1 MSQPY
6 FSILLPTKNRS
17 EILPGAIQS
26 ALDQTCGDF
35 ELIISDND
43 DSATATRDAVAQFN
57 DSRIRYCRTSGNL
70 AMHENWDNAFL
81 QATGQQVLVL
91 EDKMRLVPNTLE
103 ILREHVGREGTLVS
117 FPVTFVKDASLPAAR
132 TPVRGVSWKSLA
144 IVDDFTRFVPRAFD
158 RIPKGLDCC
167 ASRELLARIK
177 VESPTGFLFSHV
189 CPDYSFGFMVLSRL
203 ERIVHLNTPLIYV
216 PNNWM
221 WAGKYSNGQA
231 TYKKDAIIRRFVQQL
246 PVTPDDIIARVPIK
260 ARYLWINMVL
270 FDFFTKYR
278 RAGHAPEINWAD
290 YHAFVMTL
298 ILLGRKLGGD
308 MTEEADAVRASL
320 RQNSF
325 GFRAKVYLK
334 FILQLW
340 RSLLRTIGGRLATR
354 RS

>member
-1 MSQPY
+1 MSPPY

-17 EILPGAIQS
+17 EILSGAIQS
-26 ALDQTCGDF
+26 VLAQTCADF
-35 ELIISDND
+35 ELIVSDND
-43 DSATATRDAVAQFN
+43 DSPRATRAVVEQFQ
-57 DSRIRYCRTSGNL
+57 DSRIRYCRTAGNL

-81 QATGQQVLVL
+81 NATGRQVLVL
-91 EDKMRLVPNTLE
+91 EDKMRLVPNALAV
-103 ILREHVGREGTLVS
+103 LREHVEQEGTLVS
-117 FPVTFVKDASLPAAR
+117 FPVTFVKDEKLPAVPE
-132 TPVRGVSWKSLA
+132 PVNSERWGCAAV
-144 IVDDFTRFVPRAFD
+144 VDDFVRFLPRAFD

-177 VESPTGFLFSHV
+177 AESPTGFLFSHV

-203 ERIVHLNTPLIYV
+203 EHIVHLRTPLVYV

-246 PVTPDDIIARVPIK
+246 PVTPEDIIARVPVK

-278 RAGHAPEINWAD
+278 RAGHQPVMDWAA

-298 ILLGRKLGGD
+298 ILLGKKLGGD
-308 MTEEADAVRASL
+308 MAEESAAVRASL
-320 RQNSF
+320 RQNGL
-325 GFRAKVYLK
+325 GFRLEVCLK
-334 FILQLW
+334 FFLQLW
-340 RSLLRTIGGRLATR
+340 RNLWRTIGGRLATR
-354 RS
+354 RA

>member
-1 MSQPY
+1 MPGPY

-17 EILPGAIQS
+17 EILPGAIES
-26 ALDQTCGDF
+26 VLAQTDGDF

-43 DSATATRDAVAQFN
+43 DSPVATRDAVARYQ
-57 DSRIRYCRTSGNL
+57 DSRIRYFRTAGNL

-91 EDKMRLVPNTLE
+91 EDKMRLVPNALAV
-103 ILREHVGREGTLVS
+103 LREHIERERTLVS
-117 FPVTFVKDASLPAAR
+117 FPVTFVKDSRLPAV
-132 TPVRGVSWKSLA
+132 PVPVSSDRWSA
-144 IVDDFTRFVPRAFD
+144 TSIVDDFARFVPRSFD

-167 ASRELLARIK
+167 APRELLARIK
-177 VESPTGFLFSHV
+177 AESPTGFLFSHV

-203 ERIVHLNTPLIYV
+203 DRIVHLRTPLVYV

-246 PVTPDDIIARVPIK
+246 PVTPDEIVTHVPVK

-278 RAGHAPEINWAD
+278 RPGHEPVVSWTD

-308 MTEEADAVRASL
+308 MSEETEAVKASL
-320 RQNSF
+320 RSRAV
-325 GFRAKVYLK
+325 GFRVAVYLK
-334 FILQLW
+334 FVGQLW
-340 RSLLRTIGGRLATR
+340 RSLWRAVVGRLAVR
-354 RS
+354 RK